1 MPNAMPVLHSGA
13 TEPGWWIDKMARVI
27 TPATEVTRMAARAA
41 GATWDGC
48 RPVPIRVGAKS
59 EPPPIPSM
67 PPTQPTAAAR
77 IISTG
82 PGGRVACGS
91 GLGNGEPSPE
101 RDQDG
106 GDRQVE
112 HVRAGDQLDADDRTG
127 DEHQGQASAG
137 LPAASTG
144 TGRRGGDHVVGQV
157 GRVDRRAGRAQDA
170 DLERQQQDCSGDP
183 RRGRRR
189 GDEVG
194 RNDHGPDRP
203 LVFPRRLQADDTH
216 RITGDPDSAWQ
227 LPISRR
233 HDPRRRG

>member
-1 MPNAMPVLHSGA
+1 MVAVRRRSGSVLRASLRRSRRCRRRSPQQP
-13 TEPGWWIDKMARVI
+13 PGSSAR
-27 TPATEVTRMAARAA
+27 
-41 GATWDGC
+41 
-48 RPVPIRVGAKS
+48 
-59 EPPPIPSM
+59 
-67 PPTQPTAAAR
+67 
-77 IISTG
+77 
-82 PGGRVACGS
+82 GRV
-91 GLGNGEPSPE
+91 
-101 RDQDG
+101 
-106 GDRQVE
+106 
-112 HVRAGDQLDADDRTG
+112 
-127 DEHQGQASAG
+127 AG
-137 LPAASTG
+137 LPAEAGWVTASHLPSG
-144 TGRRGGDHVVGQV
+144 TRTAATARSNTCGPGTSSTRMTEPVMSTRARRPPVCLPPVQVQGAGDGDHVVEQV